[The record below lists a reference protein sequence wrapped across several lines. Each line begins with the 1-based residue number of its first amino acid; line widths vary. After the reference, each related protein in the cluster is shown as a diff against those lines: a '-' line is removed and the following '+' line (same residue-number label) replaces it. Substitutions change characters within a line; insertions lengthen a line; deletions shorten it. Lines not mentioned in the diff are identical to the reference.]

1 MTSSLPQHSSS
12 STTTTTTTTTTTN
25 NNNNNTNP
33 PSSILIVGSGLFGLS
48 TAYALTRRH
57 EFINT
62 SITVIDRSDPSSQST
77 FPSPDAASIDTSRI
91 VRADYADHA
100 YAALCDEAQLIW
112 RQQDKPTDLGAQGRY
127 HETGLLVVG
136 DATSAAPVADP
147 PVEGGASESS
157 HKKLTGMD
165 YARKSWENVSSL
177 ASRDPMLAERIREL
191 PNADAICEVLG
202 TGGSSGAWGY
212 INYNSGWTDA
222 GASMAWLYEQ
232 VIQTGRVNFIA
243 GTVESLEHDDTGVTG
258 VRLQDQR
265 VLTADLVMVAAG
277 AWTGSFVDL
286 DGQAVAT
293 GQVLGYL
300 NITEEEQ
307 EILGKMPVILN
318 LSSGLFIIPP
328 TNRVLKVA
336 RHAYGYTNPRTV
348 HFPPLPVSPT
358 ATSNCLVSIPR
369 TSLHDPDLVIP
380 AEGEADLRAALREM
394 TPLPGLV
401 DRPFTKTR
409 LCWYSDTRT
418 ADFLIDYHPHW
429 KNLFVA
435 TGDSGHAFKFLPV
448 IGDKIVDC
456 IQRNCPPEFK
466 EKWAWKEGE
475 GANALFTEDGS
486 RGGKPGLIL
495 EEELLKALSV

>member
-12 STTTTTTTTTTTN
+12 SSSN
-25 NNNNNTNP
+25 NNNITNP
-33 PSSILIVGSGLFGLS
+33 PSSILIVGSGLFGLT
-48 TAYALTRRH
+48 TAYSLSRRR
-57 EFINT
+57 EFTNT
-62 SITVIDRSDPSSQST
+62 SITVVDRSNPSSPTT

-100 YAALCDEAQLIW
+100 YAALCDEAQLQW
-112 RQQDKPTDLGAQGRY
+112 RQQEKPTDLGAQGRY
-127 HETGLLVVG
+127 YETGLMVVG
-136 DATSAAPVADP
+136 DATSPAPVAAP
-147 PVEGGASESS
+147 PIERDVSESS
-157 HKKLTGMD
+157 PKKLTGMD

-177 ASRDPMLAERIREL
+177 SSHNPVLAERIREL
-191 PNADAICEVLG
+191 PNADAIREALG

-232 VIQTGRVNFIA
+232 ARQTGRVSFVA
-243 GTVESLEHDDTGVTG
+243 GTVVSLEHSDTSVTG
-258 VRLQDQR
+258 ARLADGR

-277 AWTGSFVDL
+277 AWTGSLVDL
-286 DGQAVAT
+286 KGQAVAT

-300 NITEEEQ
+300 DITEEEQ

-328 TNRVLKVA
+328 VNRVLKVA
-336 RHAYGYTNPRTV
+336 RHAYGYINPQALPV
-348 HFPPLPVSPT
+348 PPLPVSPT
-358 ATSNCLVSIPR
+358 STSNPVVSIPR
-369 TSLHDPDLVIP
+369 TSLNDANLCIP
-380 AEGEADLRAALREM
+380 AEGEADLRACLREM
-394 TPLPGLV
+394 APLPGLV
-401 DRPFTKTR
+401 DRPFAKTR

-418 ADFLIDYHPHW
+418 ADFLIDYHPYW

-448 IGDKIVDC
+448 IGDKIADC
-456 IQRNCPPEFK
+456 ILRKCPPEFK
-466 EKWAWKEGE
+466 DKWAWKEGE
-475 GANALFTEDGS
+475 GSEALFTEDGS

-495 EEELLKALSV
+495 DEELNKAAHILPAV

>member
-1 MTSSLPQHSSS
+1 MTCSLPQHSSS
-12 STTTTTTTTTTTN
+12 STHN
-25 NNNNNTNP
+25 NNNTTTTNP
-33 PSSILIVGSGLFGLS
+33 PSSILIVGSGLFGLT
-48 TAYALTRRH
+48 TAYSLTRRH
-57 EFINT
+57 EFTNT

-100 YAALCDEAQLIW
+100 YAALCDEAQLQW

-127 HETGLLVVG
+127 YETGLIVVG
-136 DATSAAPVADP
+136 DDTSPAPVADP
-147 PVEGGASESS
+147 PVESDVSESS

-177 ASRDPMLAERIREL
+177 ASRNPALAERIREL
-191 PNADAICEVLG
+191 PNADAIREVLG

-212 INYNSGWTDA
+212 INNNSGWTDA

-232 VIQTGRVNFIA
+232 VRQTGRVSFVA
-243 GTVESLEHDDTGVTG
+243 GTVESLEHDDTSVTG
-258 VRLQDQR
+258 AKLADGR

-277 AWTGSFVDL
+277 AWTGSLVDL
-286 DGQAVAT
+286 EGQAVAT

-300 NITEEEQ
+300 DITKEEQ

-336 RHAYGYTNPRTV
+336 RHAYGYTNPQTLAI
-348 HFPPLPVSPT
+348 PPLPVSPT
-358 ATSNCLVSIPR
+358 ANSNRVVSIPR
-369 TSLHDPDLVIP
+369 TSLNDPNLCIP

-394 TPLPGLV
+394 VPLPGLV

-456 IQRNCPPEFK
+456 ILRECPPEFK

-475 GANALFTEDGS
+475 GAKALFTEDGS
-486 RGGKPGLIL
+486 RGGKPGLVL
-495 EEELLKALSV
+495 DEELLKAAQVLPAV